1 MDSPGSSVVKSLPAN
16 VGTDKFD
23 PWVGKIPWR
32 RKRNPLQY
40 SFHTVH
46 GVGAFGYYS
55 FFFLILFIYF
65 LLVGG

>member
-46 GVGAFGYYS
+46 GVGDFVYYY